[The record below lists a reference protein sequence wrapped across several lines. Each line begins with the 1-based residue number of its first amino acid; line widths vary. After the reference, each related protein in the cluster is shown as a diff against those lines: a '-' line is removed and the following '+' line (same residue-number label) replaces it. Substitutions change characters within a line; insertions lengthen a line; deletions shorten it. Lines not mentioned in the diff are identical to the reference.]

1 MEKNGIVKNGVK
13 IAQCCALCE
22 YLWDKNNC
30 PLYST
35 YNAAKEYGNIE
46 TFDNEVKYKLI
57 CDEFDLSSKWE
68 IID

>member
-1 MEKNGIVKNGVK
+1 MEKNVVKNGVK

-35 YNAAKEYGNIE
+35 YNAAKEMCIE
-46 TFDNEVKYKLI
+46 TFDNELKYKLI
-57 CDEFDLSSKWE
+57 CDEFELNSKWE
-68 IID
+68 VVG